1 MEKSNIHAG
10 HRQRLKDLAKEN
22 GLDGMSS
29 YQVLEL
35 LLYYAVPQKDTNVLA
50 HRLIDTFGSLSAVLD
65 TEYESLLTV
74 NGVGAHTASLLTL
87 MPALFRRYGQDLAGE
102 KCVISNFTQA
112 KEYVKHL
119 FIGKT
124 YEEFYLICLNNQ
136 LRVNKS
142 SMLNSGSLNEVT
154 IYPRVAVEMALRH
167 KAKFILLA
175 HNHPGGRAQPSSE
188 DVKVTHAIRNV
199 LEPMGIIVLDHLIY
213 SGEDCFSFVEKGLL
227 PRRAV

>member
-65 TEYESLLTV
+65 AEYESLLTV

-102 KCVISNFTQA
+102 KCVISNFA
-112 KEYVKHL
+112 E
-119 FIGKT
+119 
-124 YEEFYLICLNNQ
+124 
-136 LRVNKS
+136 S
-142 SMLNSGSLNEVT
+142 
-154 IYPRVAVEMALRH
+154 A
-167 KAKFILLA
+167 
-175 HNHPGGRAQPSSE
+175 
-188 DVKVTHAIRNV
+188 
-199 LEPMGIIVLDHLIY
+199 
-213 SGEDCFSFVEKGLL
+213 
-227 PRRAV
+227 